1 MINILLV
8 DDHDLVRVGFRH
20 IIEDIKGMTVI
31 GEVSTGEDGVKF
43 CRQSR
48 PDVVLMDMSMPGIG
62 GLEATKKILRYD
74 PDIKIIVVSVHTENP
89 FPAKVMKAGAYGYLT
104 KGAGAD
110 EMIKAIQQV
119 YVGQKYLSP
128 EIAQQVALGQLDL
141 KAEDPFEQL
150 SDREMQIMLMLTSG
164 EKVPDIA
171 SKLNLTAKTVN
182 TYRYRTFDKL
192 KVSGDVELTHM
203 AIRHK
208 LINPEQL

>member
-31 GEVSTGEDGVKF
+31 GEVASGEDAVKF
-43 CRQSR
+43 CRTTR

-62 GLEATKKILRYD
+62 GFEATKKILRYD
-74 PDIKIIVVSVHTENP
+74 PDIKIIVVSTHTENP

-104 KGAGAD
+104 KGAGAE

-128 EIAQQVALGQLDL
+128 DIAQQVALGQLDL
-141 KAEDPFEQL
+141 KEEDPFEQL
-150 SDREMQIMLMLTSG
+150 SDREMQIMLMLTRG

-182 TYRYRTFDKL
+182 TYRYRTFEKL
-192 KVSGDVELTHM
+192 KVNGDVELTHM